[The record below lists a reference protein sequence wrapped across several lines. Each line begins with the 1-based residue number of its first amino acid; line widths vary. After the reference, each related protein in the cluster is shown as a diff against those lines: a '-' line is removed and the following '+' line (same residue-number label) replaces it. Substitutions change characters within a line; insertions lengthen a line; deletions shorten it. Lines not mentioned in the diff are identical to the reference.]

1 MDGLKCWT
9 NILLQ
14 TRRITKSSYEYFKKQ
29 PLSNPPVFVIEQNM
43 EYAVKKTNK
52 LHFNSSMIQSKF
64 LGFTVL
70 QTLGEFEENIR
81 SAVAYIILAIEVD
94 AVSNRQQ
101 SVL

>member
-1 MDGLKCWT
+1 
-9 NILLQ
+9 
-14 TRRITKSSYEYFKKQ
+14 
-29 PLSNPPVFVIEQNM
+29 
-43 EYAVKKTNK
+43 
-52 LHFNSSMIQSKF
+52 MIQSKF

-81 SAVAYIILAIEVD
+81 SAVANIIFAIEVD